1 MSELN
6 LMAYAGVKPT
16 WCPGCGDYAI
26 LNGIKQALVNMEIHP
41 HEIAMYSGIGQAAK
55 LPLYARGNFL
65 NGLHGRG
72 LPIAT
77 GGAVANHK
85 LKTLMFGG
93 DGDGFAEG
101 GNHFIHAIRRNFD
114 ATYFVHNNQV
124 YGLTKGQASPTSE
137 KGFKTGTTPDG
148 VKYSRFNP
156 AAVAISLGCSLVVRT
171 HTGNLKHMVE
181 MMELAIRH
189 RGFAFVEILQPCVTY
204 NKINTLKWYRD
215 MAYDILDVDGYDPFD
230 KFKAWEKAQ
239 EWEEGFPI
247 GVLFRVDL
255 PTMVDNIEVL
265 GDEPLNATHHKAQDV
280 GGLLEAYR

>member
-6 LMAYAGVKPT
+6 LMTYAGVKPT

-26 LNGIKQALVNMEIHP
+26 LNGIKQALVNLEIQP

-55 LPLYARGNFL
+55 LPLYTRGNFL

-181 MMELAIRH
+181 MMEIAIKH

-215 MAYDILDVDGYDPFD
+215 MAYDILDADGYDPTD

-239 EWEEGFPI
+239 EWDEGFPI
-247 GVLFRVDL
+247 GVLFRVDR
-255 PTMVDNIEVL
+255 PTMVDNIDVV